1 MKKTEDIRHEIN
13 KTLDVLDSIRKV
25 EAPHDIYSSVMNR
38 IQHEEN
44 NGIDYMQFMK
54 FAAIGLL
61 IIMNAISY
69 VSFLNEESPENES
82 VSTTEIEIENLVSEY
97 QINTFA
103 YSDY

>member
-1 MKKTEDIRHEIN
+1 MKKTEEIQREVN
-13 KTLDVLDSIRKV
+13 KTLDVLGSIRKV
-25 EAPHDIYSSVMNR
+25 EAPDDIYSSVMDR
-38 IQHEEN
+38 IKHEDNE
-44 NGIDYMQFMK
+44 GIDYMQFMK

-97 QINTFA
+97 QINAFA

>member
-1 MKKTEDIRHEIN
+1 MKKTEDIRNEAN
-13 KTLDVLDSIRKV
+13 KTLDVLGSIRKV
-25 EAPHDIYSSVMNR
+25 EAPDNIYSSVMDR
-38 IQHEEN
+38 IQQEEN
-44 NGIDYMQFMK
+44 DGIDYMQFMK

-69 VSFLNEESPENES
+69 ISFLNEESPENES